1 MLEFKIPEISD
12 KEWIDECLS
21 NAHSMNCEYTFG
33 SIYIWHTAYS
43 TKVARY
49 KDFLSAV
56 GAGTSILIRFLSAAV
71 ILKMPFCRL

>member
-21 NAHSMNCEYTFG
+21 NAHSMNCEYTLR
-33 SIYIWHTAYS
+33 I
-43 TKVARY
+43 
-49 KDFLSAV
+49 FLSAA
-56 GAGTSILIRFLSAAV
+56 GAGINILTRFLSAAV